1 MDYAHHII
9 GIGYGLMLT
18 FRQNWVCEDTCPI
31 KNLYTYAQVNE
42 FSTLFYSV
50 YRMTRKP
57 AHGMAFAVAFFF
69 SRIVFNFATIVPV
82 SFQNC
87 SLFGFFMVMVTYQSL
102 QCVWMAMIIK
112 KALSRNS
119 SSKRS
124 KHDEVCSN
132 GVSSST
138 NGNSSSN
145 GVSSTNGNSSSN
157 DIGSSSSSSNG
168 GIKQQ

>member
-1 MDYAHHII
+1 MDYVHHII

-42 FSTLFYSV
+42 FSTLFYSL

-57 AHGMAFAVAFFF
+57 AHGMVFAVAFFF

-102 QCVWMAMIIK
+102 QCIWMGMIIK
-112 KALSRNS
+112 KALSRG
-119 SSKRS
+119 SKRS
-124 KHDEVCSN
+124 DHDKVCSN
-132 GVSSST
+132 GVSS
-138 NGNSSSN
+138 NGKGSSN
-145 GVSSTNGNSSSN
+145 GISSSSSAVANSNGN
-157 DIGSSSSSSNG
+157 SSSNG